1 MARTTPADRPI
12 STAEKGVRDVA
23 GEIKPKLR
31 GWLHASAVPLS
42 LIGGILLIAFATST
56 LGRVGGAVYLAASL
70 LLFGT
75 SATYHRFGWGKT
87 GAAILRRMDH
97 SNIYLFIAATY
108 TPLALLLLTGTSRVL
123 LLVCIWA
130 SAILGV
136 LFRILWLGAPRWL
149 YTALYIGMG
158 WAAVAWLPQLWSSG
172 GGLVIGLIGLGG
184 LIYTGGA
191 VVYALKRPNPSPTWF
206 GFHEIF
212 HTCTVLA
219 AGCHYAAI
227 ALITFR

>member
-1 MARTTPADRPI
+1 MAPTTPPDH
-12 STAEKGVRDVA
+12 TVEKVA
-23 GEIKPKLR
+23 KDLASDIKPKLR

-42 LIGGILLIAFATST
+42 LVGGFLLIVFATST

-97 SNIYLFIAATY
+97 SNIYVFIAATY

-123 LLVCIWA
+123 LLSLIWA
-130 SAILGV
+130 EAILGV

-149 YTALYIGMG
+149 YTVLYIGMG
-158 WAAVAWLPQLWSSG
+158 WAAVAWIVPLWSAG
-172 GGLVIGLIGLGG
+172 GPLVIGLIGAGG

-191 VVYALKRPNPSPTWF
+191 VVYALKRPNPWPKWF

>member
-1 MARTTPADRPI
+1 M
-12 STAEKGVRDVA
+12 
-23 GEIKPKLR
+23 
-31 GWLHASAVPLS
+31 
-42 LIGGILLIAFATST
+42 
-56 LGRVGGAVYLAASL
+56 

-136 LFRILWLGAPRWL
+136 LFRVLWLSAPRWL

-191 VVYALKRPNPSPTWF
+191 VVYALKRPNPWPTWF

>member
-1 MARTTPADRPI
+1 MSPATPAENPLQKVVLD
-12 STAEKGVRDVA
+12 TK
-23 GEIKPKLR
+23 GEIKPRLR

-42 LIGGILLIAFATST
+42 LVGGVLLIVYATTT
-56 LGRVGGAVYLAASL
+56 LGRIGAIVYLAASI

-75 SATYHRFGWGKT
+75 SATYHRFGWGQVA
-87 GAAILRRMDH
+87 AAILRRMDH

-123 LLVCIWA
+123 LLTLIWSEA
-130 SAILGV
+130 VAGV
-136 LFRILWLGAPRWL
+136 LFRVLWLSAPRWL
-149 YTALYIGMG
+149 YTVLYIGMG

-172 GGLVIGLIGLGG
+172 GPLVIGLIGAGG
-184 LIYTGGA
+184 LIYTAGA
-191 VVYALKRPNPSPTWF
+191 VVYALKRPNPWPMWF

-212 HTCTVLA
+212 HACTVLA

>member
-1 MARTTPADRPI
+1 MAPTTPPDHTVENVAREVTAD
-12 STAEKGVRDVA
+12 
-23 GEIKPKLR
+23 IKPKLR
-31 GWLHASAVPLS
+31 GWLHASAIPLS
-42 LIGGILLIAFATST
+42 LVGGILLIVFSTSM

-75 SATYHRFGWGKT
+75 SATYHRFGWGRT

-123 LLVCIWA
+123 LLSLIWA
-130 SAILGV
+130 EAILGV

-149 YTALYIGMG
+149 YTVLYIGMG
-158 WAAVAWLPQLWSSG
+158 WAAVAWIVPLWSAG
-172 GGLVIGLIGLGG
+172 GPFVIGLIGAGG

-191 VVYALKRPNPSPTWF
+191 VVYALKRPNPWPKWF

-212 HTCTVLA
+212 HTATVLA

>member
-1 MARTTPADRPI
+1 MARTTPADH
-12 STAEKGVRDVA
+12 TVEKVA
-23 GEIKPKLR
+23 GDVIPDIKPKLR

-42 LIGGILLIAFATST
+42 LIGGILLIVFATTT

-75 SATYHRFGWGKT
+75 SATYHRFGWGRR

-136 LFRILWLGAPRWL
+136 LFRILWLSAPRWL

>member
-1 MARTTPADRPI
+1 MAPTTPTDH
-12 STAEKGVRDVA
+12 TVEKVA
-23 GEIKPKLR
+23 KDLASDIKPKLR

-42 LIGGILLIAFATST
+42 LVGGFLLIVFATST

-123 LLVCIWA
+123 LLTLIWA
-130 SAILGV
+130 EAILGV

-149 YTALYIGMG
+149 YTVLYLSLIHISEPTRLGMISY
-158 WAAVAWLPQLWSSG
+158 AV
-172 GGLVIGLIGLGG
+172 
-184 LIYTGGA
+184 
-191 VVYALKRPNPSPTWF
+191 
-206 GFHEIF
+206 
-212 HTCTVLA
+212 
-219 AGCHYAAI
+219 
-227 ALITFR
+227 

>member
-1 MARTTPADRPI
+1 MAAKARSEA
-12 STAEKGVRDVA
+12 GVENVVHEVA
-23 GEIKPKLR
+23 AKVKPKLR

-42 LIGGILLIAFATST
+42 LIGGVVLIVFATST
-56 LGRVGGAVYLAASL
+56 LGRVGAVVYLAASL

-75 SATYHRFGWGKT
+75 SALYHRLSWSTT
-87 GAAILRRMDH
+87 GEAILRRMDH
-97 SNIYLFIAATY
+97 SNIYVFIAATY

-123 LLVCIWA
+123 LLVSVWA
-130 SAILGV
+130 SAIIGV
-136 LFRILWLGAPRWL
+136 LFRILWLSAPRWL

-158 WAAVAWLPQLWSSG
+158 WAAVAWLPQLWASG
-172 GGLVIGLIGLGG
+172 GTLVIALVGLGG

-227 ALITFR
+227 ALVTFR

>member
-1 MARTTPADRPI
+1 MAPTTPSDN
-12 STAEKGVRDVA
+12 TVEKVA
-23 GEIKPKLR
+23 KDLASDIKPKLR
-31 GWLHASAVPLS
+31 GWLHASAIPLS
-42 LIGGILLIAFATST
+42 LVGGILLIVFATST

-123 LLVCIWA
+123 LLTLIWGE
-130 SAILGV
+130 AILGV

-149 YTALYIGMG
+149 YTVLYIGMG
-158 WAAVAWLPQLWSSG
+158 WAAVAWIVPLWSAG
-172 GGLVIGLIGLGG
+172 GSLVIGLIGAGG

-191 VVYALKRPNPSPTWF
+191 VVYALKRPNHF
-206 GFHEIF
+206 GHGFGRLSAY
-212 HTCTVLA
+212 TTAPPV
-219 AGCHYAAI
+219 
-227 ALITFR
+227 